1 MGRKPVVLLD
11 VDGVIADFAGE
22 FINVAGR
29 VLNRTMPPEADLT
42 EWDLANALGL
52 SECETRFIYSELNK
66 PGVARKLGAY
76 PGAVEAVH
84 GLSHIAEIY
93 FVTSPMDQSPTW
105 CHDRLWW
112 LIDNFGLELGSKL
125 VLTQH
130 KHLVFG
136 DMLVDDRVPNI
147 TEWASHRPSSSI
159 GVVWGTPSNT
169 GFEGKGNVCRVL
181 GWTQVIEL
189 VKEML

>member
-1 MGRKPVVLLD
+1 MLLD
-11 VDGVIADFAGE
+11 VDGVIADFVGE
-22 FINVAGR
+22 FLSVAER
-29 VLNRTMPPEADLT
+29 VLNRPVPIEADLG
-42 EWDLANALGL
+42 EWDVAKALGL
-52 SECETRFIYSELNK
+52 SERETRFVYSELNK
-66 PGVARKLGAY
+66 PGVARGIAAY
-76 PGAVEAVH
+76 PGAIEMVKGLAVV
-84 GLSHIAEIY
+84 AEVY

-105 CHDRLWW
+105 CHDRMWW

-125 VLTQH
+125 VLTQYT
-130 KHLVFG
+130 HLVFG
-136 DMLVDDRVPNI
+136 DMLIDDRVPNV

-181 GWTQVIEL
+181 GWPKVIDL